1 MESHVF
7 IDLKLVELC
16 AEITHNCVLIP
27 VLWSADA
34 MSNMNIRDENLA
46 PQYQMQGTCRLALLI
61 P

>member
-16 AEITHNCVLIP
+16 AEITHNFVLIP
-27 VLWSADA
+27 VLCSADA

-46 PQYQMQGTCRLALLI
+46 PQY
-61 P
+61 